1 MIIFSER
8 INGMYRD
15 VQSAIADRNQQVVQ
29 DLLAQQLA
37 GGADVIDINIGP
49 SKGDPVENFVWLAQT
64 VHEITD
70 KPLSLDSAK
79 ADLLVQVVPRVKQL
93 LPDTKLVINSCTAAR
108 HYMDK
113 LLPVAAE
120 CGTSIIG
127 LTMDQDGVPGN
138 VEKRIECG
146 ATFLMTALGSAEL
159 HPINLPRPHHPAHQC
174 RFQTAGKRH
183 RRHPPV
189 GAGQ

>member
-15 VQSAIADRNQQVVQ
+15 VRAAIPEKNKPVIHE
-29 DLLAQQLA
+29 LLHKQLA

-64 VHEITD
+64 VHEVTD

-79 ADLLVQVVPRVKQL
+79 ADLLVQVVPRVREA

-108 HYMDK
+108 SLYGQAD
-113 LLPVAAE
+113 PDRRPD
-120 CGTSIIG
+120 IG
-127 LTMDQDGVPGN
+127 RASSG
-138 VEKRIECG
+138 
-146 ATFLMTALGSAEL
+146 
-159 HPINLPRPHHPAHQC
+159 
-174 RFQTAGKRH
+174 
-183 RRHPPV
+183 
-189 GAGQ
+189 